1 MIQGTVRV
9 QKNFL
14 ALAANEFEVR
24 DEFLETAWLYG
35 KQKPIVGR
43 I

>member
-1 MIQGTVRV
+1 MTQGTVRV

-14 ALAANEFEVR
+14 ALAAQQFEVR
-24 DEFLETAWLYG
+24 DEFLETAWRYG
-35 KQKPIVGR
+35 KQQPIAGR